1 MDENGMRDLLSKRL
15 YIELQLFKDSML
27 QRGKEDIFRSSY
39 EIEIYVN
46 LYEIF
51 MMHIGNLDIG
61 TMRRLLGL
69 AFGILEHAYQ
79 EWLSREDGFFDELRK
94 YACDELIVISES
106 GDSDYGEEGEDGT
119 GSDKAAQGGRD

>member
-27 QRGKEDIFRSSY
+27 QREKEDIFQSSY
-39 EIEIYVN
+39 EIEVYVN

-61 TMRRLLGL
+61 TMRKLLGL

-79 EWLSREDGFFDELRK
+79 EWLSREDGFFDELSE
-94 YACDELIVISES
+94 YARDELIVISNLR
-106 GDSDYGEEGEDGT
+106 DPYNGEEGEDGT
-119 GSDKAAQGGRD
+119 GIDKAA

>member
-27 QRGKEDIFRSSY
+27 QREKEDIFRSSY

-79 EWLSREDGFFDELRK
+79 EWLSREDGFFDELSE
-94 YACDELIVISES
+94 YARDELIVISNLR
-106 GDSDYGEEGEDGT
+106 DLHNGEEGEDGT
-119 GSDKAAQGGRD
+119 GIDKAA

>member
-1 MDENGMRDLLSKRL
+1 MRDLLSKRL
-15 YIELQLFKDSML
+15 YIELQLFKDSVL
-27 QRGKEDIFRSSY
+27 RKEKEDIFQSSY

-51 MMHIGNLDIG
+51 MMHIGKLDIG

-79 EWLSREDGFFDELRK
+79 EWLSREDGFFDELSE
-94 YACDELIVISES
+94 YARDELIVISNLR
-106 GDSDYGEEGEDGT
+106 YPHNGEEGEDGT
-119 GSDKAAQGGRD
+119 GIDKAA

>member
-27 QRGKEDIFRSSY
+27 QREKEDIFRSSY

-51 MMHIGNLDIG
+51 MMHIANLDIG

-79 EWLSREDGFFDELRK
+79 EWLSREDGFFDELSE
-94 YACDELIVISES
+94 YACDELIVISNLR
-106 GDSDYGEEGEDGT
+106 DPHNGEEGEDGT
-119 GSDKAAQGGRD
+119 GIDKAAQGRRD

>member
-1 MDENGMRDLLSKRL
+1 MEENGLRDLLSKRL

-27 QRGKEDIFRSSY
+27 QREKEDIFQSSY

-61 TMRRLLGL
+61 IMHRLLNL
-69 AFGILEHAYQ
+69 KF
-79 EWLSREDGFFDELRK
+79 
-94 YACDELIVISES
+94 
-106 GDSDYGEEGEDGT
+106 
-119 GSDKAAQGGRD
+119 